1 MPPTPLQAR
10 LRTQRLSPRVTD
22 AVTPRSA
29 PARGLELRNHPFIR
43 AALAA
48 ILVLAG
54 ALVGAVAVPQAAAA
68 AEMGPGYQ
76 ESGKPLNHLGGYRA
90 SDGTI
95 AYCIE
100 AGLPSPIGGATTA
113 GQISEQVNGLDP
125 AAMLQL
131 NVVLAKHGN
140 TTDNTTAAAVAM
152 AVWSIADS
160 ARYTAAGGDE
170 RALRRAPEAARD
182 AIQSLAAE
190 FRAEAAAYENPQP
203 RAELRLTIDDH
214 DERRGYL
221 EVDLHP
227 DTATATVTLDGAQFA
242 DTDAGEAVVDVTGGI
257 AAGAAHSVVDGDRMP
272 IFAPPT
278 EGNKPFKV
286 TASTND
292 VTLTGTPG
300 GTVRVF
306 STPNAQTLVASGRP
320 TDLTASATVTDIRDR
335 RVPSISTKA
344 QSTAVAGGTVR
355 DVATL
360 NGLPRAGARVLFEG
374 HLQPVGATTP
384 DCTDDT
390 VVYRSTAA
398 SIVEGDG
405 EIPSETFAV
414 TSAHIGIVY
423 WVATMATAAGDVLS
437 RGECGDPAE
446 ITIIRSPPRLPV
458 VSG

>member
-1 MPPTPLQAR
+1 MPPIPLQAR

-29 PARGLELRNHPFIR
+29 LARGLKLRNHPFIR

-76 ESGKPLNHLGGYRA
+76 ETGKPLNHLGGYRA

-113 GQISEQVNGLDP
+113 GQISGQVNGLDP

-140 TTDNTTAAAVAM
+140 TNDDTTAAAVAM

-160 ARYTAAGGDE
+160 ARYIAAGGDE
-170 RALRRAPEAARD
+170 RALRRAPETARD

-242 DTDAGEAVVDVTGGI
+242 DTDAGAAVVDVPGI
-257 AAGAAHSVVDGDRMP
+257 AAGAAHSVADGDRIA

-292 VTLTGTPG
+292 VTLIGTPG

-360 NGLPRAGARVLFEG
+360 NGLPRAGARVLFKG

-384 DCTDDT
+384 VCTDDT

-405 EIPSETFAV
+405 EIPSENFAV

-423 WVATMATAAGDVLS
+423 WVATVATAAGDVLS

>member
-1 MPPTPLQAR
+1 MPPSPPQSL

-22 AVTPRSA
+22 AVAPRSA
-29 PARGLELRNHPFIR
+29 PPRPVECRNHPFIR

-76 ESGKPLNHLGGYRA
+76 ESGKPLYHLGGYRA

-113 GQISEQVNGLDP
+113 GQFSEQVNGLDP

-131 NVVLAKHGN
+131 NVVLAQHGD

-160 ARYTAAGGDE
+160 VRYTAAGGDE

-182 AIQSLAAE
+182 AIRTLAAE
-190 FRAEAAAYENPQP
+190 FRAEAAAYEKPQP

-214 DERRGYL
+214 DERHGYL
-221 EVDLHP
+221 EVNLHP
-227 DTATATVTLDGAQFA
+227 DTARATVTLDGAEFA
-242 DTDAGEAVVDVTGGI
+242 DTDAGADVVDAPSALAV
-257 AAGAAHSVVDGDRMP
+257 GAARSVVDGDR
-272 IFAPPT
+272 IAFLAPPT
-278 EGNKPFKV
+278 EGNKPFQV

-292 VTLTGTPG
+292 ITVTGTPG

-306 STPNAQTLVASGRP
+306 STPNAQTLVASGGP
-320 TDLTASATVTDIRDR
+320 TDLIASATATDTRDR
-335 RVPSISTKA
+335 RVPLVSTKA
-344 QSTAVAGGTVR
+344 QSAAVVGGTVR

-360 NGLPRAGARVLFEG
+360 NGVPRAGARVLFEG
-374 HLQPVGATTP
+374 HLQPVGATIP
-384 DCTDDT
+384 VCTDDT
-390 VVYRSTAA
+390 VVYRSTAP
-398 SIVEGDG
+398 SVVESDG
-405 EIPSETFAV
+405 EMPSENFAV

-423 WVATMATAAGDVLS
+423 WVATMTTAAGDVLS
-437 RGECGDPAE
+437 RGDCGDPAE
-446 ITIIRSPPRLPV
+446 ITVISSPPRLPV